1 MLAACSDDIATMPP
15 QPTVGE
21 VDSESVVVPVS
32 ITFGGTYA
40 LPANTT
46 RSAPPG
52 AATDPYDP
60 KVDGEAAAVQ
70 TDQVRIVAFRRK
82 VTGDDEASSEAVD
95 EAATISDSEFVYDP
109 TNDQKVMCSR
119 ASASDHRLTAK
130 GKLKRCAAISI
141 VSLLWPTVRAL
152 LSHHRIT

>member
-1 MLAACSDDIATMPP
+1 MLAACSDDIATVPP

-70 TDQVRIVAFRRK
+70 TDHVRTLPSDARWQVTTKQAARPLTRLQPLATV
-82 VTGDDEASSEAVD
+82 SSFM
-95 EAATISDSEFVYDP
+95 TLP
-109 TNDQKVMCSR
+109 MT
-119 ASASDHRLTAK
+119 
-130 GKLKRCAAISI
+130 KR
-141 VSLLWPTVRAL
+141 
-152 LSHHRIT
+152 